1 MRKMSK
7 KFIAALL
14 VIVMIFS
21 MTIPV
26 FAAPSSNRA
35 TIADLEVIVQG
46 YVERHV
52 ENFLNDNAVVDGVLS
67 SFEAFVAEI
76 ALAAINDML
85 SNTEGLI
92 DFTSPMI
99 SAMLNGVIN
108 SVLAE
113 ISPNIPDVDV
123 SFIVNYVLTSAAVI
137 DAIDTILS
145 IEIVNDIIQ
154 RTIEY
159 AVADAIDYALSQIVF
174 IPADADIIELSR
186 RYAGEISG
194 FNVVPFPLTS
204 AFLGT
209 SLSNQSLLVG
219 HSFDLVNPFW
229 AIEIHSHG
237 FLNLQRTYRV
247 TGWQRTANTNALDL
261 LINLIPGV
269 NLDINSFMSIENY
282 VLARLG
288 VDVAGGTYDGIVNF
302 DVDAFIAAL
311 PAIVLAAAQR
321 AVVDVI
327 TERIEA
333 YIDYVV
339 GLVEAEIRRVK
350 GWVQSEIDAVM
361 VVVRNAIRD
370 AINVVLPIYTCVQET
385 IETIRSRIDRSIE
398 LYFNTK
404 EQIQNAINEIDA
416 ARARFRDM
424 PFSIFQAESL
434 DFLNNIRGRLEI
446 RALEIVNNPVNQ
458 VSAEWIG
465 MIADFNNIFGTELSI
480 DMSADEVILIIAD
493 VINRMS

>member
-1 MRKMSK
+1 
-7 KFIAALL
+7 
-14 VIVMIFS
+14 
-21 MTIPV
+21 
-26 FAAPSSNRA
+26 
-35 TIADLEVIVQG
+35 
-46 YVERHV
+46 
-52 ENFLNDNAVVDGVLS
+52 
-67 SFEAFVAEI
+67 
-76 ALAAINDML
+76 
-85 SNTEGLI
+85 
-92 DFTSPMI
+92 
-99 SAMLNGVIN
+99 
-108 SVLAE
+108 
-113 ISPNIPDVDV
+113 
-123 SFIVNYVLTSAAVI
+123 
-137 DAIDTILS
+137 
-145 IEIVNDIIQ
+145 
-154 RTIEY
+154 
-159 AVADAIDYALSQIVF
+159 
-174 IPADADIIELSR
+174 
-186 RYAGEISG
+186 
-194 FNVVPFPLTS
+194 
-204 AFLGT
+204 
-209 SLSNQSLLVG
+209 
-219 HSFDLVNPFW
+219 
-229 AIEIHSHG
+229 
-237 FLNLQRTYRV
+237 
-247 TGWQRTANTNALDL
+247 
-261 LINLIPGV
+261 
-269 NLDINSFMSIENY
+269 
-282 VLARLG
+282 
-288 VDVAGGTYDGIVNF
+288 
-302 DVDAFIAAL
+302 
-311 PAIVLAAAQR
+311 
-321 AVVDVI
+321 VI